1 MLFRYNIKQEIE
13 IMTRYWATI
22 VRVYPH
28 MNDYVDTYETYE
40 SAMNAAGQILIDFDP
55 EDARRKSIIVTSYDY
70 DEESCFMS
78 FDDEEVWVYDCQD
91 PIIRV
96 IKMNGLNF
104 INFKIIKMPVRFTAC
119 EGGYIATDGLRMCKV
134 TSYSMLKVTYKI

>member
-1 MLFRYNIKQEIE
+1 
-13 IMTRYWATI
+13 MTRYWATI
-22 VRVYPH
+22 VRVYPN

-40 SAMNAAGQILIDFDP
+40 SAMITAEQILVDFDP

-91 PIIRV
+91 PD
-96 IKMNGLNF
+96 NQG
-104 INFKIIKMPVRFTAC
+104 
-119 EGGYIATDGLRMCKV
+119 D
-134 TSYSMLKVTYKI
+134 